1 MDSGEI
7 NLRRKQ
13 KILNRKIVSIY
24 NKRRKVAQS
33 YGKRKTM
40 EELNLLNKYNVEA
53 DECVLEMKR
62 LETEYMKKRVAYK

>member
-1 MDSGEI
+1 M
-7 NLRRKQ
+7 
-13 KILNRKIVSIY
+13 
-24 NKRRKVAQS
+24 AQS

>member
-1 MDSGEI
+1 MNSEEI

>member
-1 MDSGEI
+1 MDSEEI